1 MIRVMGRSAWDTES
15 RTTIWVDDG
24 VGGLPPGMAEGRYLC
39 RACREKLILKG
50 TRTGSKVQPYFAHRG
65 GAGCSRSEK
74 EALLD
79 AADEVVIRLREQIR
93 ALPGVTGCTTA
104 SPGENHMTPSLMP
117 SAVLAQFGTTTVVI
131 EAPTATPL
139 GTEAIRRRIQ
149 AVREEH
155 AGAQHVWF
163 LRRDLDQFHRLA
175 PHPVWLRGKT
185 TLHEQVAPNEQ
196 QLVILAGGGHVYWL
210 DGKAVLVPY
219 GILRFRHPVQRDQ
232 DWANWRRW
240 KSDPRDDWRISK
252 PRPAPDAHTWGLV
265 PIAFSSL
272 TRTRGT
278 FRPADA
284 YQVMDELYAAQ
295 ESRFKWRNQHAREV
309 YAAATPP
316 ARAESEAEPVAN
328 DPEPLESG
336 QIAADAIVPSPL
348 PQEPEAELSAR
359 AASESE
365 SDVESAEMVIP
376 APPAHPPYVPPA
388 PAPAP
393 PAAQVATPRLW
404 QRLLRFAR
412 RDD

>member
-1 MIRVMGRSAWDTES
+1 MIRGMGRSAWDTES

-24 VGGLPPGMAEGRYLC
+24 VEGLPPGMADGRYLC

-65 GAGCSRSEK
+65 GARCSRSE
-74 EALLD
+74 EETLLD

-104 SPGENHMTPSLMP
+104 SPGENHMAPALMP
-117 SAVLAQFGTTTVVI
+117 PAVLAQLGTTTVVI
-131 EAPTATPL
+131 EAPSTTPL
-139 GTEAIRRRIQ
+139 DTETIRRRIQ

-163 LRRDLDQFHRLA
+163 LKRDLDRFHRLA
-175 PHPVWLRGKT
+175 PHPVWLRGKNA
-185 TLHEQVAPNEQ
+185 LHEQVAPNEQ
-196 QLVILAGGGHVYWL
+196 QQVILAAGGHVYWL

-232 DWANWRRW
+232 DWTNWRRW

-295 ESRFKWRNQHAREV
+295 ESRFNWRNQHAREV
-309 YAAATPP
+309 HAGATSAART
-316 ARAESEAEPVAN
+316 ESEAKPVA
-328 DPEPLESG
+328 DVPEPLESG
-336 QIAADAIVPSPL
+336 QNTDDAIVPPL
-348 PQEPEAELSAR
+348 LPKRLEAGMSAR

-365 SDVESAEMVIP
+365 SGVGSAEVVIP
-376 APPAHPPYVPPA
+376 APPAYPPHVPPA

-393 PAAQVATPRLW
+393 PSAQVATPWLW

-412 RDD
+412 RAD